1 MKYAAYGSNL
11 HKIRL
16 INRVPSAQFL
26 GKAVISN
33 KALRFHKRSKDKSGK
48 CNIVTDINNNVYAA
62 VYEIHES
69 EKPALDNAEG
79 VGYGYRT
86 VTLEVSG
93 YGECF
98 TYVAEQAYI
107 DDSLIPYSWYKELV
121 LAGCEKLNFPDDY
134 IDFIRAVPVTE
145 DSNEKRHA
153 KNMELVEQIR
163 SGTQQSR

>member
-11 HKIRL
+11 HPIRL
-16 INRVPSAQFL
+16 LDRVPSAQFL
-26 GKAVISN
+26 GKAVIKD

-48 CNIVTDINNNVYAA
+48 CNIVTDTNNNVYVA

-93 YGECF
+93 YGDCF
-98 TYVAEQAYI
+98 TYVAEQSHI
-107 DDSLIPYSWYKELV
+107 DDSLLPYSWYKELMLV
-121 LAGCEKLNFPDDY
+121 GCEKLNFPVDY
-134 IDFIRAVPVTE
+134 IDFVRAIPVTE
-145 DSNEKRHA
+145 DSNETRHA
-153 KNMELVEQIR
+153 ENMELIERAR
-163 SGTQQSR
+163 SST

>member
-11 HKIRL
+11 HQIRL
-16 INRVPSAQFL
+16 IYRVPSAQFL
-26 GKAVISN
+26 GKAIITN
-33 KALRFHKRSKDKSGK
+33 RALRFHKRSKDKSGK
-48 CNIVTDINNNVYAA
+48 CNIVIDTNNNVYVA

-86 VTLEVSG
+86 VTLEVNG

-98 TYVAEQAYI
+98 TYVAEQSHI

-145 DSNEKRHA
+145 DSNEKRHT
-153 KNMELVEQIR
+153 KNVELVEQIR
-163 SGTQQSR
+163 SGT

>member
-11 HKIRL
+11 HQTRL

-48 CNIVTDINNNVYAA
+48 CNIVIDTNNNVYVA

-86 VTLEVSG
+86 VTLEVNG

-98 TYVAEQAYI
+98 TYVAEQSHI

-163 SGTQQSR
+163 SGT

>member
-1 MKYAAYGSNL
+1 
-11 HKIRL
+11 
-16 INRVPSAQFL
+16 
-26 GKAVISN
+26 
-33 KALRFHKRSKDKSGK
+33 
-48 CNIVTDINNNVYAA
+48 
-62 VYEIHES
+62 
-69 EKPALDNAEG
+69 LDNAEG

-86 VTLEVSG
+86 VTLEISG

-98 TYVAEQAYI
+98 TYVAELAYI

-145 DSNEKRHA
+145 DSNKKRHA
-153 KNMELVEQIR
+153 KNIELVEQIR